1 MEKNNNI
8 PTINDS
14 DYKNNSPLGGMGW
27 ASLPNT
33 FGISAKCTKL
43 LEFSTVE
50 ELKGHYSEI
59 AEARNQGKL
68 LVIGRG
74 SNLLPTGDY
83 DGLVVRSRI
92 MGRTLMDDLS
102 PSDSLPAEGSP
113 MLITSEYVPSG
124 GRGRCCVC
132 IGSGETVDDVIAWSL
147 SQGLYGMENL
157 SIIPGEVG
165 ASAVQNIGAYGVE
178 AKDFIVCLHA
188 LDLETGEIVEIT
200 NEQCEYGYRQSRFK
214 KDWKNRFIITDVT
227 YQLSTTFTPHLDYG
241 NIRKVLEEKGISCD
255 INDGQLSA
263 QLLRDTIIDIR
274 NAKLPDY
281 NVEGNAGSFF
291 MNPIV
296 SKEKLEELLA
306 KYPNMPYYPTEDAVK
321 LPAGWLIDQ
330 CGWKGKTLGRAGV
343 HDKQA
348 LVLVNK
354 GGATGEEVVALCRQ
368 IQKDVLDRFGVEIHP
383 EVNIV

>member
-1 MEKNNNI
+1 MDKLI
-8 PTINDS
+8 
-14 DYKNNSPLGGMGW
+14 
-27 ASLPNT
+27 NT
-33 FGISAKCTKL
+33 FGIDARCTRL
-43 LEFSTVE
+43 LEFSSVD
-50 ELKGHYSEI
+50 ELRNHWQEI
-59 AEARNQGKL
+59 AEARRQGRL
-68 LVIGRG
+68 LIIGRG

-92 MGRTLMDDLS
+92 MGRTIIEDC
-102 PSDSLPAEGSP
+102 
-113 MLITSEYVPSG
+113 VPSGSLSTGEGG

-132 IGSGETVDDVIAWSL
+132 IGSGETVDDIIAWSL

-157 SIIPGEVG
+157 SLIPGEVG

-178 AKDFIVCLHA
+178 AKDFITSLHA
-188 LDLETGEIVEIT
+188 LDIETGEIVEIT
-200 NEQCEYGYRQSRFK
+200 NAECEYGYRQSRFK

-255 INDGQLSA
+255 IKDGQLTA

-368 IQKDVLDRFGVEIHP
+368 VQKDVLDRFGVEIHP

>member
-1 MEKNNNI
+1 MDKLI
-8 PTINDS
+8 
-14 DYKNNSPLGGMGW
+14 
-27 ASLPNT
+27 NT
-33 FGISAKCTKL
+33 FGIDARCTRL
-43 LEFSTVE
+43 LEFSAVD
-50 ELKGHYSEI
+50 ELRNHWQEI
-59 AEARNQGKL
+59 AEARRQGKL
-68 LVIGRG
+68 LIIGRG

-92 MGRTLMDDLS
+92 MGRN
-102 PSDSLPAEGSP
+102 
-113 MLITSEYVPSG
+113 
-124 GRGRCCVC
+124 C
-132 IGSGETVDDVIAWSL
+132 IENDRVVICSGETVDDIIAWSL

-157 SIIPGEVG
+157 SLIPGEVG

-178 AKDFIVCLHA
+178 AKDFITSLHA
-188 LDLETGEIVEIT
+188 LDIETGEIVEIT
-200 NEQCEYGYRQSRFK
+200 NAECEYGYRQSRFK

-255 INDGQLSA
+255 IKDGRLTA

-281 NVEGNAGSFF
+281 EVEGNAGSFF

-296 SKEKLEELLA
+296 SKEKFEELIA
-306 KYPNMPYYPTEDAVK
+306 KYPNMPYYPAANDMVK

-343 HDKQA
+343 HAKQA

-368 IQKDVLDRFGVEIHP
+368 VQKDVLDRFGVEIHP

>member
-1 MEKNNNI
+1 MDKLI
-8 PTINDS
+8 
-14 DYKNNSPLGGMGW
+14 
-27 ASLPNT
+27 NT
-33 FGISAKCTKL
+33 FGIDARCTRL
-43 LEFSTVE
+43 LEFSSVD
-50 ELKGHYSEI
+50 ELRNHWQEI
-59 AEARNQGKL
+59 AEARRQGRL
-68 LVIGRG
+68 LIIGRG

-92 MGRTLMDDLS
+92 MGRTIIEDC
-102 PSDSLPAEGSP
+102 
-113 MLITSEYVPSG
+113 VPSGSLSTGEGG

-132 IGSGETVDDVIAWSL
+132 IGSGETVDDIIAWSL

-157 SIIPGEVG
+157 SLIPGEVG

-178 AKDFIVCLHA
+178 AKDFITSLHA
-188 LDLETGEIVEIT
+188 LDIETGEIVEIT
-200 NEQCEYGYRQSRFK
+200 NAECEYGYRQSRFK

-255 INDGQLSA
+255 IKDGQLTA

-368 IQKDVLDRFGVEIHP
+368 IQKDVLERFGVEIHP

>member
-1 MEKNNNI
+1 MVGLMDI
-8 PTINDS
+8 LI
-14 DYKNNSPLGGMGW
+14 
-27 ASLPNT
+27 NT
-33 FGISAKCTKL
+33 FGIDARCTRL
-43 LEFSTVE
+43 LEFSSVD
-50 ELKGHYSEI
+50 ELRNHWQEI
-59 AEARNQGKL
+59 AEARRQGNL
-68 LVIGRG
+68 LIIGRG

-92 MGRTLMDDLS
+92 MGR
-102 PSDSLPAEGSP
+102 SLIAPDKIE
-113 MLITSEYVPSG
+113 V
-124 GRGRCCVC
+124 
-132 IGSGETVDDVIAWSL
+132 GSGETVDEIIAWSIA
-147 SQGLYGMENL
+147 QGLYGMENL
-157 SIIPGEVG
+157 SLIPGEVG

-178 AKDFIVCLHA
+178 AKDFIVSLHA
-188 LDLETGEIVEIT
+188 LDIETGEIVGIT

-241 NIRKVLEEKGISCD
+241 NIRKVLEEKGISC
-255 INDGQLSA
+255 NVEDGQISA
-263 QLLRDTIIDIR
+263 QLLRNTIIDIR

-281 NVEGNAGSFF
+281 EVEGNAGSFF

-296 SKEKLEELLA
+296 SKEKFEELLA
-306 KYPNMPYYPTEDAVK
+306 KYPNMPYYPVSSSAPSIGRAREGAVK

-368 IQKDVLDRFGVEIHP
+368 VQKDVLERFGVEIHP

>member
-1 MEKNNNI
+1 MDKLI
-8 PTINDS
+8 
-14 DYKNNSPLGGMGW
+14 
-27 ASLPNT
+27 NT
-33 FGISAKCTKL
+33 FGIDARCTRL
-43 LEFSTVE
+43 LEFSSVD
-50 ELKGHYSEI
+50 ELRNHWQEI
-59 AEARNQGKL
+59 AEARRQGKFL
-68 LVIGRG
+68 IIGRG

-92 MGRTLMDDLS
+92 MGRN
-102 PSDSLPAEGSP
+102 
-113 MLITSEYVPSG
+113 
-124 GRGRCCVC
+124 C
-132 IGSGETVDDVIAWSL
+132 IENDRVVICSGETVDDIIAWNL

-157 SIIPGEVG
+157 SLIPGEVG

-178 AKDFIVCLHA
+178 AKDFITSLHA
-188 LDLETGEIVEIT
+188 LDIETGEIVEIT
-200 NEQCEYGYRQSRFK
+200 NAECEYGYRQSRFK

-255 INDGQLSA
+255 IKDGQLTA

-281 NVEGNAGSFF
+281 EVEGNAGSFF

-296 SKEKLEELLA
+296 SKEKFDELIA
-306 KYPNMPYYPTEDAVK
+306 KYPNMPYYPITTPASSLGMVGEGAVK

-368 IQKDVLDRFGVEIHP
+368 VQKDVLERFGVEIHP

>member
-1 MEKNNNI
+1 MDKLI
-8 PTINDS
+8 
-14 DYKNNSPLGGMGW
+14 
-27 ASLPNT
+27 NT
-33 FGISAKCTKL
+33 FGIDARCTRL
-43 LEFSTVE
+43 LEFSSVD
-50 ELKGHYSEI
+50 ELWNHWQEI
-59 AEARNQGKL
+59 AEARRQGKL
-68 LVIGRG
+68 LIIGRG

-92 MGRTLMDDLS
+92 MGRN
-102 PSDSLPAEGSP
+102 
-113 MLITSEYVPSG
+113 
-124 GRGRCCVC
+124 C
-132 IGSGETVDDVIAWSL
+132 IENDRVVICSGETVDDIIAWSL

-157 SIIPGEVG
+157 SLIPGEVG

-178 AKDFIVCLHA
+178 AKDFITSLHA
-188 LDLETGEIVEIT
+188 LDIETGEIVEIT
-200 NEQCEYGYRQSRFK
+200 NAECEYGYRQSRFK

-255 INDGQLSA
+255 IKDGQLTA

-281 NVEGNAGSFF
+281 EVEGNAGSFF

-296 SKEKLEELLA
+296 SKEKFDELIA
-306 KYPNMPYYPTEDAVK
+306 KYPNMPYYPITTPASSLGMVGEGAVK

-368 IQKDVLDRFGVEIHP
+368 VQKDVLDRFGVEIHP

>member
-1 MEKNNNI
+1 MDNLI
-8 PTINDS
+8 
-14 DYKNNSPLGGMGW
+14 
-27 ASLPNT
+27 NT
-33 FGISAKCTKL
+33 FGIDAKCTTL

-50 ELKGHYSEI
+50 ELKEHYCEI
-59 AEARNQGKL
+59 AEARKQGKL
-68 LVIGRG
+68 LIIGRG

-92 MGRTLMDDLS
+92 MGRTLCRIG
-102 PSDSLPAEGSP
+102 SLPTGEG
-113 MLITSEYVPSG
+113 G
-124 GRGRCCVC
+124 GRGRSCVC
-132 IGSGETVDDVIAWSL
+132 VGSGETVDDIIAWSIA
-147 SQGLYGMENL
+147 QGLYGMENL
-157 SIIPGEVG
+157 SLIPGEVG

-178 AKDFIVCLHA
+178 AKDFITSLHA
-188 LDLETGEIVEIT
+188 LDIETGEIVEIT
-200 NEQCEYGYRQSRFK
+200 NAECEYGYRQSRFK

-255 INDGQLSA
+255 IKDGRLTA

-281 NVEGNAGSFF
+281 EVEGNAGSFF

-296 SKEKLEELLA
+296 SKEKFDELIA
-306 KYPNMPYYPTEDAVK
+306 KYPNMPYYPITTPAFSLGMVGEGAVK

-368 IQKDVLDRFGVEIHP
+368 VQKDVLDRFGVEIHP
-383 EVNIV
+383 EVNII

>member
-1 MEKNNNI
+1 MVGLMDI
-8 PTINDS
+8 LI
-14 DYKNNSPLGGMGW
+14 
-27 ASLPNT
+27 NT
-33 FGISAKCTKL
+33 FGIDARCTRL
-43 LEFSTVE
+43 LEFSSVE
-50 ELKGHYSEI
+50 ELKEHWSEI
-59 AEARNQGKL
+59 AEARRQGKL
-68 LVIGRG
+68 LIIGRG

-92 MGRTLMDDLS
+92 MGR
-102 PSDSLPAEGSP
+102 SLIAPYKIE
-113 MLITSEYVPSG
+113 V
-124 GRGRCCVC
+124 
-132 IGSGETVDDVIAWSL
+132 GSGETVDEIIAWSIA
-147 SQGLYGMENL
+147 QGLYGMENL
-157 SIIPGEVG
+157 SLIPGEVG

-178 AKDFIVCLHA
+178 AKDFIVSLHA
-188 LDLETGEIVEIT
+188 LDIETGEIVGIT
-200 NEQCEYGYRQSRFK
+200 NAECEYGYRQSRFK
-214 KDWKNRFIITDVT
+214 KDWKNRFVITDVT

-241 NIRKVLEEKGISCD
+241 NIRKVLEEKGISC
-255 INDGQLSA
+255 NVEDGQLSA

-281 NVEGNAGSFF
+281 EVEGNAGSFF

-296 SKEKLEELLA
+296 SKEKFEELIA
-306 KYPNMPYYPTEDAVK
+306 KYPNMPYYPIATPAPSLGRAGEGGVK

-330 CGWKGKTLGRAGV
+330 CGWKGKALGRAGV

-368 IQKDVLDRFGVEIHP
+368 VQKDVLERFGVEIHP

>member
-1 MEKNNNI
+1 MDKLI
-8 PTINDS
+8 
-14 DYKNNSPLGGMGW
+14 
-27 ASLPNT
+27 NT
-33 FGISAKCTKL
+33 FGIDARCTRL
-43 LEFSTVE
+43 LEFSSVD
-50 ELKGHYSEI
+50 ELRNHWQEI
-59 AEARNQGKL
+59 AEARRQGKL
-68 LVIGRG
+68 LIIGRG

-92 MGRTLMDDLS
+92 MGRN
-102 PSDSLPAEGSP
+102 
-113 MLITSEYVPSG
+113 
-124 GRGRCCVC
+124 C
-132 IGSGETVDDVIAWSL
+132 IENDRVVICSGETVDDIIAWSL

-157 SIIPGEVG
+157 SLIPGEVG

-178 AKDFIVCLHA
+178 AKDFITSLHA
-188 LDLETGEIVEIT
+188 LDIETGEIVEIT
-200 NEQCEYGYRQSRFK
+200 NAECEYGYRQSRFK

-241 NIRKVLEEKGISCD
+241 NIRKVLEEKGISC
-255 INDGQLSA
+255 NVEDGQLSA

-281 NVEGNAGSFF
+281 EVEGNAGSFF

-296 SKEKLEELLA
+296 SKEKFEELLA
-306 KYPNMPYYPTEDAVK
+306 KYPNMPYYPVSVPAPSLGRAGEGAVK

-368 IQKDVLDRFGVEIHP
+368 VQKDVFERFGVEIHP

>member
-1 MEKNNNI
+1 MDKLI
-8 PTINDS
+8 
-14 DYKNNSPLGGMGW
+14 
-27 ASLPNT
+27 NT
-33 FGISAKCTKL
+33 FGIDARCARL
-43 LEFSTVE
+43 LEFSSVD
-50 ELKGHYSEI
+50 ELRNHWQEI
-59 AEARNQGKL
+59 AEARRQGKL
-68 LVIGRG
+68 LIIGRG

-92 MGRTLMDDLS
+92 MGRN
-102 PSDSLPAEGSP
+102 
-113 MLITSEYVPSG
+113 
-124 GRGRCCVC
+124 C
-132 IGSGETVDDVIAWSL
+132 IENDRVVICSGETVDDIIAWSL

-157 SIIPGEVG
+157 SLIPGEVG

-178 AKDFIVCLHA
+178 AKDFITSLHA
-188 LDLETGEIVEIT
+188 LDIETGEIVEIT
-200 NEQCEYGYRQSRFK
+200 NAECEYGYRQSRFK

-255 INDGQLSA
+255 IKDGRLTA

-281 NVEGNAGSFF
+281 EVEGNAGSFF

-296 SKEKLEELLA
+296 SKEKFDELIA
-306 KYPNMPYYPTEDAVK
+306 KYPNMPYYPITTPASSLGRAGEGAVK

-354 GGATGEEVVALCRQ
+354 GGAMGEEVVALCRQ
-368 IQKDVLDRFGVEIHP
+368 IQKDVLERFGVEIHP

>member
-1 MEKNNNI
+1 MDKLI
-8 PTINDS
+8 
-14 DYKNNSPLGGMGW
+14 
-27 ASLPNT
+27 NT
-33 FGISAKCTKL
+33 FGIDARCTRL
-43 LEFSTVE
+43 LEFSSVD
-50 ELKGHYSEI
+50 ELRNHWQEI
-59 AEARNQGKL
+59 AEARRQGKL
-68 LVIGRG
+68 LIIGRG

-92 MGRTLMDDLS
+92 MGRN
-102 PSDSLPAEGSP
+102 
-113 MLITSEYVPSG
+113 
-124 GRGRCCVC
+124 C
-132 IGSGETVDDVIAWSL
+132 IENDRVVICSGETVDDIIAWSL

-157 SIIPGEVG
+157 SLIPGEVG

-178 AKDFIVCLHA
+178 AKDFITSLHA
-188 LDLETGEIVEIT
+188 LDIETGEIVEIT
-200 NEQCEYGYRQSRFK
+200 NAECEYGYRQSRFK

-255 INDGQLSA
+255 IKDGRLTA

-281 NVEGNAGSFF
+281 EVEGNAGSFF

-296 SKEKLEELLA
+296 SKEKFEELIA
-306 KYPNMPYYPTEDAVK
+306 KYPNMPYYPITTPASSLGRAGEGAVK

-354 GGATGEEVVALCRQ
+354 GGAMGEEVVALCRQ
-368 IQKDVLDRFGVEIHP
+368 IQKDVLERFGVEIHP

>member
-1 MEKNNNI
+1 MDKLI
-8 PTINDS
+8 
-14 DYKNNSPLGGMGW
+14 
-27 ASLPNT
+27 NT
-33 FGISAKCTKL
+33 FGIDAS
-43 LEFSTVE
+43 VD
-50 ELKGHYSEI
+50 ELRNHWQEI
-59 AEARNQGKL
+59 AEVRRQGRL
-68 LVIGRG
+68 LIIGRG

-92 MGRTLMDDLS
+92 MGRN
-102 PSDSLPAEGSP
+102 
-113 MLITSEYVPSG
+113 
-124 GRGRCCVC
+124 C
-132 IGSGETVDDVIAWSL
+132 IENDRVVICSGETVDDIIAWSIA
-147 SQGLYGMENL
+147 QGLYGMENL
-157 SIIPGEVG
+157 SLIPGEVG

-178 AKDFIVCLHA
+178 AKDFITSLHA
-188 LDLETGEIVEIT
+188 LDIETGEIVEIT
-200 NEQCEYGYRQSRFK
+200 NAECEYGYRQSRFK

-255 INDGQLSA
+255 IKDGQLTA

-354 GGATGEEVVALCRQ
+354 GGATGEEVVTLCRQ

>member
-1 MEKNNNI
+1 
-8 PTINDS
+8 
-14 DYKNNSPLGGMGW
+14 MG
-27 ASLPNT
+27 LTMDKLINT
-33 FGISAKCTKL
+33 FGISAKCTTL

-50 ELKGHYSEI
+50 ELKEHYCEI
-59 AEARNQGKL
+59 AEARKQGKL
-68 LVIGRG
+68 LIIGRG

-92 MGRTLMDDLS
+92 MGRTLCRIG
-102 PSDSLPAEGSP
+102 SLPTEGSP
-113 MLITSEYVPSG
+113 MLITSEYVQSG
-124 GRGRCCVC
+124 GRGHSCVC
-132 IGSGETVDDVIAWSL
+132 VGSGETVDDVIAWSL

-178 AKDFIVCLHA
+178 AKDFIVSLHA

-241 NIRKVLEEKGISCD
+241 NIRKVLEEKGISCKVE
-255 INDGQLSA
+255 DGQLTA

-281 NVEGNAGSFF
+281 EVEGNAGSFF

-296 SKEKLEELLA
+296 PKEKLDELLA

-368 IQKDVLDRFGVEIHP
+368 VQKDVLDRFGVEIHP

>member
-1 MEKNNNI
+1 MDKLI
-8 PTINDS
+8 
-14 DYKNNSPLGGMGW
+14 
-27 ASLPNT
+27 NT
-33 FGISAKCTKL
+33 FGIDARCTRL
-43 LEFSTVE
+43 LEFSSVD
-50 ELKGHYSEI
+50 ELRNHWQEI
-59 AEARNQGKL
+59 AEARRQGRL
-68 LVIGRG
+68 LIIGRG

-92 MGRTLMDDLS
+92 MGRN
-102 PSDSLPAEGSP
+102 
-113 MLITSEYVPSG
+113 
-124 GRGRCCVC
+124 C
-132 IGSGETVDDVIAWSL
+132 IENDRVVICSGETVDDIIAWSL

-157 SIIPGEVG
+157 SLIPGEVG

-178 AKDFIVCLHA
+178 AKDFITSLHA
-188 LDLETGEIVEIT
+188 LDIETGEIVEIT
-200 NEQCEYGYRQSRFK
+200 NAECEYGYRQSRFK

-255 INDGQLSA
+255 IKDGRLTA

-281 NVEGNAGSFF
+281 EVEGNAGSFF

-296 SKEKLEELLA
+296 SKEKFDELIA
-306 KYPNMPYYPTEDAVK
+306 KYPNMPYYPITTPASSLGMVGEGAVK

-354 GGATGEEVVALCRQ
+354 GGAMGEEVVALCRQ
-368 IQKDVLDRFGVEIHP
+368 IQKDVLERFGVEIHP

>member
-14 DYKNNSPLGGMGW
+14 DYKNNSPLGGMWG

-50 ELKGHYSEI
+50 ELKEHYCKI
-59 AEARNQGKL
+59 AEARKQGKL
-68 LVIGRG
+68 LIIGRG

-102 PSDSLPAEGSP
+102 PSGSLPTDGSQ
-113 MLITSEYVPSG
+113 MLITSEYVPSR
-124 GRGRCCVC
+124 GRDRCCVC

-241 NIRKVLEEKGISCD
+241 NIRKVLEEKGISCNID
-255 INDGQLSA
+255 DGQLTA

-306 KYPNMPYYPTEDAVK
+306 KYPNMPYYSTEDAVK

>member
-1 MEKNNNI
+1 MDKLI
-8 PTINDS
+8 
-14 DYKNNSPLGGMGW
+14 
-27 ASLPNT
+27 NT
-33 FGISAKCTKL
+33 FGIDARCTKL

-50 ELKGHYSEI
+50 ELKEFWPEI
-59 AEARNQGKL
+59 AEARRQGKL
-68 LVIGRG
+68 LIIGRG

-92 MGRTLMDDLS
+92 MGRTVIES
-102 PSDSLPAEGSP
+102 HAPSGSLPTEGSP

-124 GRGRCCVC
+124 GKGPVSRILV
-132 IGSGETVDDVIAWSL
+132 GSGETVDEIIAWSL

-157 SIIPGEVG
+157 SLIPGEVG

-178 AKDFIVCLHA
+178 AKDFIVSLHA
-188 LDLETGEIVEIT
+188 LDIETGEIVEIT
-200 NEQCEYGYRQSRFK
+200 NAECEYGYRQSRFK
-214 KDWKNRFIITDVT
+214 NDWKNRFIITDVT
-227 YQLSTTFTPHLDYG
+227 YQLSTSFTPHLDYG

-255 INDGQLSA
+255 AKDGQLTA

-281 NVEGNAGSFF
+281 NIEGNAGSFF

-296 SKEKLEELLA
+296 NKEKFEELIA
-306 KYPNMPYYPTEDAVK
+306 KYPSMPYYPVSTPAPSLRGRAGGEAVK

-368 IQKDVLDRFGVEIHP
+368 VQKDVLDRFGVEIHP

>member
-1 MEKNNNI
+1 MDKLI
-8 PTINDS
+8 
-14 DYKNNSPLGGMGW
+14 
-27 ASLPNT
+27 NT
-33 FGISAKCTKL
+33 FGIDARCTRL
-43 LEFSTVE
+43 LEFSSVD
-50 ELKGHYSEI
+50 ELRNHWQEI
-59 AEARNQGKL
+59 AEARRQGKL
-68 LVIGRG
+68 LIIGRG

-92 MGRTLMDDLS
+92 MGH
-102 PSDSLPAEGSP
+102 SLIAPDKIE
-113 MLITSEYVPSG
+113 V
-124 GRGRCCVC
+124 
-132 IGSGETVDDVIAWSL
+132 GSGETIDDIIAWSIA
-147 SQGLYGMENL
+147 QGLYGMENL

-178 AKDFIVCLHA
+178 AKDFITSLHA
-188 LDLETGEIVEIT
+188 LDIETGEIVEIT
-200 NEQCEYGYRQSRFK
+200 NAECEYGYRQSRFK
-214 KDWKNRFIITDVT
+214 KDWKNRFVITDVT
-227 YQLSTTFTPHLDYG
+227 YRLSTTFTPHLDYG

-255 INDGQLSA
+255 IKDGRLTA

-281 NVEGNAGSFF
+281 EVEGNAGSFF

-296 SKEKLEELLA
+296 SKEKFDELIA
-306 KYPNMPYYPTEDAVK
+306 KYPNMPYYPITTPASSLGMVGEGDVK

-354 GGATGEEVVALCRQ
+354 GGAMGEEVVALCRQ
-368 IQKDVLDRFGVEIHP
+368 IQKDVLERFGVEIHP

>member
-1 MEKNNNI
+1 MDKLI
-8 PTINDS
+8 
-14 DYKNNSPLGGMGW
+14 
-27 ASLPNT
+27 NT
-33 FGISAKCTKL
+33 FGIDARCTRL
-43 LEFSTVE
+43 LEFSSVD
-50 ELKGHYSEI
+50 ELRNHWQEI
-59 AEARNQGKL
+59 AEVRRQGRL
-68 LVIGRG
+68 LIIGRG

-92 MGRTLMDDLS
+92 MGRN
-102 PSDSLPAEGSP
+102 
-113 MLITSEYVPSG
+113 
-124 GRGRCCVC
+124 C
-132 IGSGETVDDVIAWSL
+132 IENDRVVICSGETVDDIIAWSL

-157 SIIPGEVG
+157 SLIPGEVG

-178 AKDFIVCLHA
+178 AKDFITSLHA
-188 LDLETGEIVEIT
+188 LDIETGEIVEIT
-200 NEQCEYGYRQSRFK
+200 NAECEYGYRQSRFK

-255 INDGQLSA
+255 IKDGQLTA

-281 NVEGNAGSFF
+281 EVEGNAGSFF

-296 SKEKLEELLA
+296 SKEKFEELLA
-306 KYPNMPYYPTEDAVK
+306 KYPNMPYYPVSVPAPSLGRAGEGAVK

-368 IQKDVLDRFGVEIHP
+368 IQKDVLERFGVEIHP